1 MNTKGALAIAAVT
14 FGLSACTTLGT
25 NVSGKFRCE
34 AADGICA
41 PSLVIDDSAIARIE
55 ETISVDL
62 LNPAGPFRMDDG
74 ISAPVRGQSLG
85 SEALVARSSP
95 SYELSVVFP
104 GYTDAAGTA
113 HARIA
118 VPVKA
123 MLPGRGDALETIA
136 LRGAKPAR
144 AQGLLAAA
152 ESAPQFMAI
161 APGILDD
168 GQPGSVGAE
177 TAMASNLPKTPAPI
191 QQAPAQQAASQPSN
205 PIAEIEAKVSE
216 RLASQQRLPRREA
229 ASFPATPE

>member
-1 MNTKGALAIAAVT
+1 
-14 FGLSACTTLGT
+14 
-25 NVSGKFRCE
+25 
-34 AADGICA
+34 
-41 PSLVIDDSAIARIE
+41 
-55 ETISVDL
+55 
-62 LNPAGPFRMDDG
+62 
-74 ISAPVRGQSLG
+74 
-85 SEALVARSSP
+85 
-95 SYELSVVFP
+95 
-104 GYTDAAGTA
+104 
-113 HARIA
+113 
-118 VPVKA
+118 

-191 QQAPAQQAASQPSN
+191 QQAPAQQAASQPAD